1 MLVKLVATRTVR
13 YGREDHEAGA
23 TFLASERDA
32 KLLLLL
38 KKASLAPQPK
48 RPRHIETQP
57 VVIASG
63 SMGIPREDG
72 TIETA
77 ESVVRFKKKCDPSR
91 YLRRDMTAEMG
102 GRPGLGD
109 WQSLSQVGQAP
120 EPASTDSVLPKKR
133 GRPPGSLSR
142 KTST

>member
-13 YGREDHEAGA
+13 YGRVDHEAGE

-38 KKASLAPQPK
+38 KKATLAPQPK

-57 VVIASG
+57 VV
-63 SMGIPREDG
+63 EKK
-72 TIETA
+72 A
-77 ESVVRFKKKCDPSR
+77 EPEPQPKKWDTGR
-91 YLRRDMTAEMG
+91 YLRRDMQAEMG

-109 WQSLSQVGQAP
+109 WQSSSQVGQVP
-120 EPASTDSVLPKKR
+120 EPALTDSAPPKKR

-142 KTST
+142 KT

>member
-13 YGREDHEAGA
+13 YGRVDHEAGE

-57 VVIASG
+57 VVAAVKV
-63 SMGIPREDG
+63 ED
-72 TIETA
+72 
-77 ESVVRFKKKCDPSR
+77 ESYPNVECRSRFPGN
-91 YLRRDMTAEMG
+91 YLRRDMQAEMG

-109 WQSLSQVGQAP
+109 WQSSSQVGQAP

-142 KTST
+142 KT

>member
-13 YGREDHEAGA
+13 YGRVDHEAGE

-38 KKASLAPQPK
+38 KKATLAPQPK

-57 VVIASG
+57 VVEKKAEPE
-63 SMGIPREDG
+63 PRPNVEPG
-72 TIETA
+72 H
-77 ESVVRFKKKCDPSR
+77 
-91 YLRRDMTAEMG
+91 YLRRDMQAEMG
-102 GRPGLGD
+102 GRPGLVD
-109 WQSLSQVGQAP
+109 WLSLSQVGQAP
-120 EPASTDSVLPKKR
+120 KSALADSDQPKKR

-142 KTST
+142 KT

>member
-13 YGREDHEAGA
+13 YGREDHEAGE

-38 KKASLAPQPK
+38 KKATLAPQPK

-57 VVIASG
+57 VVQKAEPE
-63 SMGIPREDG
+63 PRPNFQPG
-72 TIETA
+72 
-77 ESVVRFKKKCDPSR
+77 R
-91 YLRRDMTAEMG
+91 YLRRDMQAEMG

-109 WQSLSQVGQAP
+109 WQSSSQVGQAP
-120 EPASTDSVLPKKR
+120 EPASTDSELPKKR

-142 KTST
+142 KT

>member
-13 YGREDHEAGA
+13 YGRVDHEAGE

-57 VVIASG
+57 VVKKAEPE
-63 SMGIPREDG
+63 PRPNVEPG
-72 TIETA
+72 
-77 ESVVRFKKKCDPSR
+77 R
-91 YLRRDMTAEMG
+91 YLRRDMQAEMG

-109 WQSLSQVGQAP
+109 WQSSSQVGQAP

-142 KTST
+142 KT